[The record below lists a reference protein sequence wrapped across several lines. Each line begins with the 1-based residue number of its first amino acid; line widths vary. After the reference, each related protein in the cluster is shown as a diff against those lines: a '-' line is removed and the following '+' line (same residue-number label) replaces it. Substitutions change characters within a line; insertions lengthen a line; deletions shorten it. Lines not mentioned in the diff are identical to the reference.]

1 MMNNC
6 YRDVK
11 SVLISKEELAKRVA
25 ELGEEITRDY
35 EGKDLLIVCILKGS
49 ALFYADLVRAIDL
62 PIKLDFM
69 AISSYGAGTKSSGE
83 VRMIKDLSTKIEGM
97 DVILVEDIIDSGYT
111 INYLKNLLFQRNPAS
126 LKICTLLDKPERREV
141 EIEGDYVGFE
151 IPNEFV
157 IGYGLDYAQKYRNIP
172 EVCIIKPEAVEN

>member
-1 MMNNC
+1 MMEC
-6 YRDVK
+6 YNDVER
-11 SVLISKEELAKRVA
+11 VLISKDELEARVA
-25 ELGEEITRDY
+25 TLGQEITRDY
-35 EGKDLLIVCILKGS
+35 HGKELLMVCILRGS
-49 ALFYADLVRAIDL
+49 ALFFADLVRAIDL

-97 DVILVEDIIDSGYT
+97 DVIVVEDIIDSGFT
-111 INYLKNLLFQRNPAS
+111 IKYLKNLLLQRNPAS

-141 EIEGDYVGFE
+141 EIEGDYVGFA

-157 IGYGLDYAQKYRNIP
+157 IGYGLDYDQKYRNLP
-172 EVCIIKPEAVEN
+172 EVCIIKPEAIKD